1 LGFERPLRELDL
13 GEILAQTFNLYFSNF
28 FLFFVPFLVAGFI
41 TGAWG
46 KIVSSM
52 FPMPAQPEPTAP
64 PDVLLS
70 YLFSL
75 LGVLVATLFLSVL
88 VSWIVDAVVGGMAVK
103 VASDILERRSVDLS
117 ETLGFTVSR
126 LPSLLGAGIVTGILI
141 VIGLICLIVP
151 GIILAIMFLLVVPTI
166 IIERAGV
173 FDSLSRSRRLV
184 GGRWLKTFGLLLA
197 VYIIIF
203 VSGLIFGAVSS
214 VFGHANWIV
223 SSVLG
228 ALISPILPVA
238 VTLYY
243 YSMVAREQPSPPPPT
258 PTTTLPA
265 APEPR
270 PSPPQPSAKIHCVY
284 CGAENQ
290 PDAVFCQKCGS
301 KLVKPSSPPRED
313 KQER

>member
-1 LGFERPLRELDL
+1 LDL
-13 GEILAQTFNLYFSNF
+13 GEILAQTLNLYFSNF
-28 FLFFVPFLVAGFI
+28 FLFFVPFLVAGFL

-52 FPMPAQPEPTAP
+52 FPMPEPPQPTAP
-64 PDVLLS
+64 PDVILS
-70 YLFSL
+70 YILSL
-75 LGVLVATLFLSVL
+75 LGVWLAILFLSVL
-88 VSWIVDAVVGGMAVK
+88 VGWIVDAVVGGMAVK

-151 GIILAIMFLLVVPTI
+151 GIILAIMFSLVVPTI

-173 FDSLSRSRRLV
+173 LDSLSRSRRLV

-197 VYIIIF
+197 VYITIF
-203 VSGLIFGAVSS
+203 VADLIFGAVSS
-214 VFGHANWIV
+214 VFGQADWII

-228 ALISPILPVA
+228 ALVSPILPVA

-243 YSMVAREQPSPPPPT
+243 YSMVAKEQPPPPT
-258 PTTTLPA
+258 PTATPPA

-270 PSPPQPSAKIHCVY
+270 PSLPQPSTKIHCVY
-284 CGAENQ
+284 CGTENQ
-290 PDAVFCQKCGS
+290 PDAVFCQKCGG
-301 KLVKPSSPPRED
+301 KLVKPSSPTREE
-313 KQER
+313 KQEDEKR